1 MAAKIV
7 RQPKKIALLG
17 VPTSAAATAPGREGA
32 PQALRAAGLVGRLQS
47 AGYEVTDLGDDPAQ
61 IYQPDEQSPRAR
73 NLVRVIAMLE
83 TLKPRVEIAVKS
95 GALPLILSGD
105 SSVALATVAGARR
118 YFRHVGMVLM
128 DRDAGLHTP
137 ATTTTGSVDGMLV
150 SHLAGRGAAE
160 LVRFWP
166 EPPLVREPDL
176 AVFGVERI
184 DPGEDEALR
193 RSPVRQYLAAD
204 MKRNGAA
211 AAAEAA
217 AERIRANGHDFVL
230 HIDADVIA
238 DFQATDR
245 PGSGGLSFEEVR
257 AAAEVFAKQKHLA
270 AIELTGYD
278 PTKDSDGSGAK
289 LLIELIAG
297 VLEKRIEAL
306 KEAAESAVPAAAAPV
321 SVAEQK
327 KPGGDEKPAEA
338 PEPSAGQ
345 REERGEEESPQP
357 AVIPGEAWSSG
368 PDEETEPLGA
378 TEAAEPD
385 TETPETSD
393 DADQSHS

>member
-1 MAAKIV
+1 VAAKIV
-7 RQPKKIALLG
+7 RQPNKIALLG
-17 VPTSAAATAPGREGA
+17 APTSAAATAPGREGA
-32 PQALRAAGLVGRLQS
+32 PQALRSAGLVGRLQS
-47 AGYEVTDLGDDPAQ
+47 AGYEVIDLGDDPPQ
-61 IYQPDEQSPRAR
+61 IFQPDDQSPRAR
-73 NLVRVIAMLE
+73 NLVRVLASLE
-83 TLKPRVEIAVKS
+83 ALKPRVEIATKS

-105 SSVALATVAGARR
+105 GSAALATVAGIRR
-118 YFRHVGMVLM
+118 YFRHVGIVLM

-184 DPGEDEALR
+184 DQGEDEALR

-204 MKRNGAA
+204 VKRVGAA
-211 AAAEAA
+211 AAAKSAV
-217 AERIRANGHDFVL
+217 ERIHASGHDFVL
-230 HIDADVIA
+230 HVDVDVIA

-245 PGSGGLSFEEVR
+245 PGSGGLSFEDVR

-270 AIELTGYD
+270 AIEVSGYD

-289 LLIELIAG
+289 LILDLIAG
-297 VLEKRIEAL
+297 VLATRLEAL
-306 KEAAESAVPAAAAPV
+306 KEAAEDAVPAAAPAPV
-321 SVAEQK
+321 VEQK
-327 KPGGDEKPAEA
+327 KPSEDQTVAEE
-338 PEPSAGQ
+338 PEPKV
-345 REERGEEESPQP
+345 EPEEEVPHP
-357 AVIPGEAWSSG
+357 AVVPGEAWSSG
-368 PDEETEPLGA
+368 PDEETEPSVE
-378 TEAAEPD
+378 THAAESGA
-385 TETPETSD
+385 EAPETSE